1 MFFPIPGSGI
11 PMNLTTKRLILRPMA
26 QSDAPALF
34 AILGDAEAMR
44 FWQRP
49 PIRRLA
55 VVEEMV
61 REQIAAGPLCRYWTV
76 WRDGDAI
83 GSCDLSFISPE
94 DGQAQTG
101 FLFRRDQWGHGLA
114 GEAMTAV
121 TAHAFGPLGLSLL
134 AARTHVEN
142 RRARRLLE
150 RLGFALDRIEQS
162 DAPGIPMPVAVY
174 LLHP

>member
-1 MFFPIPGSGI
+1 MFFPA
-11 PMNLTTKRLILRPMA
+11 PMILTTNRLTLKPMA

-34 AILGDAEAMR
+34 AILGDPDAMR

-49 PIRRLA
+49 PVQRLA

-61 REQIAAGPLCRYWTV
+61 REQIAAAPLCRYWTV
-76 WRDGDAI
+76 WRGGDAI

-101 FLFRRDQWGHGLA
+101 FLFRRDRWGQGFA
-114 GEAMTAV
+114 TEAMAAV
-121 TAHAFGPLGLSLL
+121 TAHAFGPLGLSLVI
-134 AARTHVEN
+134 ARTHVAN
-142 RRARRLLE
+142 LRARRLLE
-150 RLGFALDRIEQS
+150 RLGFALDRTEES
-162 DAPGIPMPVAVY
+162 DAPGIAMPVAVY

>member
-1 MFFPIPGSGI
+1 MILETDRLTLH
-11 PMNLTTKRLILRPMA
+11 PMVEG
-26 QSDAPALF
+26 DAPALF
-34 AILGDAEAMR
+34 AILGDPHAMR

-49 PIRRLA
+49 PIARLA

-61 REQIAAGPLCRYWTV
+61 REQIAATPLCRYWTV
-76 WRDGDAI
+76 WRDGDAV

-101 FLFRRDQWGHGLA
+101 FLIRRDQWGQGLA
-114 GEAMTAV
+114 TEAMAAV

-134 AARTHVEN
+134 VARTHVEN
-142 RRARRLLE
+142 LRARRLLE
-150 RLGFALDRIEQS
+150 RLGFALDRIEES
-162 DAPGIPMPVAVY
+162 DAPGIAMPVAVY

>member
-1 MFFPIPGSGI
+1 
-11 PMNLTTKRLILRPMA
+11 MA
-26 QSDAPALF
+26 QSDASALF
-34 AILGDAEAMR
+34 AILGDADAMR

-49 PIRRLA
+49 PITRLA

-61 REQIAAGPLCRYWTV
+61 REKIAAAPLCRYWTV

-101 FLFRRDQWGHGLA
+101 FLFRRDQWGQGFA
-114 GEAMTAV
+114 GEAMAAV
-121 TAHAFGPLGLSLL
+121 TEHAFGPLGLSLL
-134 AARTHVEN
+134 IARTHVEN
-142 RRARRLLE
+142 LRARRLLE
-150 RLGFALDRIEQS
+150 RLGFVLDRTEES
-162 DAPGIPMPVAVY
+162 DGPGRAIPVAVY